1 MRGQAVDYEVLVNHR
16 DEHGV
21 IQDVAL
27 HDGISD
33 NEELHRLGLQL
44 MKEFVNEPVVLVN
57 VFEAEETGRKRSRRL
72 RTNTETARVRRH
84 CSLQYIKSRIIGIH
98 QLVVYRGHPRL
109 SPQVVR
115 YSLPR

>member
-1 MRGQAVDYEVLVNHR
+1 MRGEAVDYAILVNHR

-44 MKEFVNEPVVLVN
+44 MKEFVDDPVVLVN
-57 VFEAEETGRKRSRRL
+57 VFEAEETGRKRGRRL
-72 RTNTETARVRRH
+72 RANTETTKVRSH
-84 CSLQYIKSRIIGIH
+84 CSLRYIKSRIIGLH
-98 QLVVYRGHPRL
+98 QLVVYHGHPRL

-115 YSLPR
+115 YSLSR